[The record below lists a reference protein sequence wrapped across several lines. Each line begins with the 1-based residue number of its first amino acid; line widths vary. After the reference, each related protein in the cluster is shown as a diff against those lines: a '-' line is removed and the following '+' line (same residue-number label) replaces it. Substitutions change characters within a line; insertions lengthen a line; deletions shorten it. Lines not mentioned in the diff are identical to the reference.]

1 MKVGGVVIE
10 KNDNALKDNSAV
22 NVCLEQFVNK
32 GLMATTSRDLSKA
45 LNLQSAGMYSYFQ
58 NKDDAVIACAET
70 AAKKLEDEL
79 ITVATNNI
87 TSPNTMVAK
96 LREKAEQLSPMM
108 RFFTQV
114 CATEKYEE
122 RIRPVLS
129 SLSSRYEDYAKRFAS
144 ELNDSVDTVLPY
156 VYICITAITNYMVY
170 QEDSY
175 VMPQLT
181 LVAKV
186 LDDIIE
192 SKHDN
197 K

>member
-1 MKVGGVVIE
+1 MKVGGVVID
-10 KNDNALKDNSAV
+10 KNDNEQKVSSVV
-22 NVCLEQFVNK
+22 NVCLEQFVSK
-32 GLMATTSRDLSKA
+32 GLMSTTSRDLSRA

-58 NKDDAVIACAET
+58 NKDDAVIACAES
-70 AAKKLEDEL
+70 AAKKLEDDL
-79 ITVATNNI
+79 IAVAIENVS
-87 TSPNTMVAK
+87 SPYEMIVK
-96 LREKAEQLSPMM
+96 LREKAEQLAPMM

-129 SLSSRYEDYAKRFAS
+129 SLSSRYEDYAKRFAR
-144 ELNDSVDTVLPY
+144 ELNVSVDTVLPY

-181 LVAKV
+181 LVANV
-186 LDDIIE
+186 LDDIMK
-192 SKHDN
+192 SK
-197 K
+197 

>member
-10 KNDNALKDNSAV
+10 KNDNVSKVNSAV

-32 GLMATTSRDLSKA
+32 GLMATTSRDLSRA

-70 AAKKLEDEL
+70 AAKRLEDEL
-79 ITVATNNI
+79 IAVAMNNI
-87 TSPNTMVAK
+87 TSPNTMVTK
-96 LREKAEQLSPMM
+96 LCEKARQLAPMM

-129 SLSSRYEDYAKRFAS
+129 SLTSRYEDYAKRFAR
-144 ELNDSVDTVLPY
+144 ELNVSVDTVLPY
-156 VYICITAITNYMVY
+156 VYICITAITNYMVF
-170 QEDSY
+170 QEDAY
-175 VMPQLT
+175 VIPQLS
-181 LVAKV
+181 LVANK
-186 LDDIIE
+186 LDSIME
-192 SKHDN
+192 SNCDN

>member
-1 MKVGGVVIE
+1 MID
-10 KNDNALKDNSAV
+10 KNDNEQKVSSVV
-22 NVCLEQFVNK
+22 NVCLEQFVSK
-32 GLMATTSRDLSKA
+32 GLMSTTSRDLSRA

-58 NKDDAVIACAET
+58 NKDDAVIACAES
-70 AAKKLEDEL
+70 AAKKLEDDL
-79 ITVATNNI
+79 IAVAIENVS
-87 TSPNTMVAK
+87 SPYEMIVK
-96 LREKAEQLSPMM
+96 LREKAEQLAPMM

-129 SLSSRYEDYAKRFAS
+129 SLSSRYEDYAKRFAR
-144 ELNDSVDTVLPY
+144 ELNVSVDTVLPY

-181 LVAKV
+181 LVANV
-186 LDDIIE
+186 LDDIMK
-192 SKHDN
+192 SK
-197 K
+197 